1 MNPGMSLAGRF
12 CVTFV
17 ALLTVATPQLGCS
30 SSGDAPSGTIAPPPG
45 GSAAGTNAGGAASM
59 LGMAGTGSGPAMACT
74 SSADCSTKGAL
85 CEAGF
90 CACTPDKPDTC
101 GASAATCVSKASDA
115 ENCGACDTKCDAGAT
130 CNAGKCRS
138 APTELATDMGCG
150 GGVRLAIHGPNLYW
164 TEKAT
169 GKVRTMPI
177 EGGAISD
184 VATGQRSPTEIAVDA
199 NGVYWANQ
207 GDGTAASSQ
216 VLKKALPLA
225 DAAPIALKSAV
236 ATETFPAIAVG
247 AGKLYYAVHTDVH
260 QISTDEGVAAD
271 IIVGRSVNFGNPAM
285 PVVYG
290 EVVNLAVSDTKVI
303 WGTPGTRNVVETHTL
318 TAWDDVTDMTGYAR
332 LGKTVTTTSDVGIDA
347 NYGYWRDGERFLRD
361 VVDAKVALAEVVTLA
376 PYSKLITAFAINANA
391 VYASTED
398 GGIFTHSLIPANP
411 ADDKAIVPPVLF
423 ARDQTNVTSIVLD
436 ATTLYWVTS
445 DCKLRAAPL

>member
-1 MNPGMSLAGRF
+1 MSLATRF
-12 CVTFV
+12 CVPFIALV
-17 ALLTVATPQLGCS
+17 ALAAAPLACS
-30 SSGDAPSGTIAPPPG
+30 SDDDAAGGKLAPPPG
-45 GSAAGTNAGGAASM
+45 GSTGGTSSGGGAANN
-59 LGMAGTGSGPAMACT
+59 LATAGTLGSPMTACA
-74 SSADCSTKGAL
+74 SSADCATKGAL

-101 GASAATCVSKASDA
+101 GDSDASCVSKANDA
-115 ENCGACDTKCDAGAT
+115 ENCGACGAKCDAGAT
-130 CNAGKCRS
+130 CNQGKCRK
-138 APTELATDMGCG
+138 APVELATDMGCG
-150 GGVRLAIHGPNLYW
+150 GGVRLAIGGANLYW

-169 GKVRTMPI
+169 GKVRAMPI
-177 EGGAISD
+177 GGGAITE
-184 VATGQRSPTEIAVDA
+184 VATGQRTPTEIAVDA
-199 NGVYWANQ
+199 SAVYWANQ

-216 VLKKALPLA
+216 VLKKALPLGA
-225 DAAPIALKSAV
+225 DAPIALKTAV

-260 QISTDEGVAAD
+260 QISTDAAISAD
-271 IIVGRSVNFGNPAM
+271 IIVGRSVNFSNPTA

-290 EVVNLAVSDTKVI
+290 EVVNLAVSATKVI

-318 TAWDDVTDMTGYAR
+318 TAWDDVSDMTGYAR
-332 LGKTVTTTSDVGIDA
+332 LGKTVTTTSDVAIDA

-391 VYASTED
+391 VYAATED
-398 GGIFTHSLIPANP
+398 GGLFTHSLVPANP
-411 ADDKAIVPPVLF
+411 ADDDAIVAPVLV
-423 ARDQTNVTSIVLD
+423 ARDQTNVTSIALD

-445 DCKLRAAPL
+445 DCKLRSTPL